1 MRGDAPRSE
10 CAGTTGPA
18 RWDTRIMPLR
28 SRVTLA
34 LLTSALA
41 ACTASAPDRG
51 DDFGGSDDAA
61 GEPCTPGEQRACACP
76 GGAPD
81 GAQICADSG
90 DRFGACFGCDE
101 ETDGGDASSSEGDD
115 ASTIPDDDG
124 IDDGA
129 SATMTTEATT
139 SGDVPDDGIPDNP
152 PQAVP
157 PAPPPDGF
165 AVVQQV
171 ANEHP
176 DWLIGSCVDQG
187 GNNEFLFEVVRR
199 LRMQDDRWGL
209 NWKRGVVGDMSQDVV
224 DYHYGEGL
232 SEESTDVYIIDMIGG
247 HCPEDGSSPQAA
259 WIDVTQAT
267 LDGGTVGMWTLAGQ
281 DL

>member
-1 MRGDAPRSE
+1 MRI
-10 CAGTTGPA
+10 
-18 RWDTRIMPLR
+18 TRQLG
-28 SRVTLA
+28 LA
-34 LLTSALA
+34 TVGWLLG
-41 ACTASAPDRG
+41 ACTAGAPDR
-51 DDFGGSDDAA
+51 DDGFEESEGG
-61 GEPCTPGEQRACACP
+61 GESCVPGEQRACACP
-76 GGAPD
+76 GGGPD
-81 GAQICADSG
+81 GAQICADTG
-90 DRFGACFGCDE
+90 DRFGACFGCEGGSDGGVESSDGADATTLPGDE
-101 ETDGGDASSSEGDD
+101 SADDAPVTTTPVESSSDGGD
-115 ASTIPDDDG
+115 
-124 IDDGA
+124 
-129 SATMTTEATT
+129 
-139 SGDVPDDGIPDNP
+139 PDDGIPDNP

-165 AVVQQV
+165 AVVEQV
-171 ANEHP
+171 ANEFP
-176 DWLIGSCVDQG
+176 ELLQGSCVEQG

-267 LDGGTVGMWTLAGQ
+267 IDAGTVGMWTLAGQ

>member
-1 MRGDAPRSE
+1 MLSTSE
-10 CAGTTGPA
+10 
-18 RWDTRIMPLR
+18 L
-28 SRVTLA
+28 TLA
-34 LLTSALA
+34 VLFTALA
-41 ACTASAPDRG
+41 ACTATASDG
-51 DDFGGSDDAA
+51 DDDFGSSDDAS
-61 GEPCTPGEQRACACP
+61 GESCTPGEQRACACP
-76 GGAPD
+76 GGGPP
-81 GAQICADSG
+81 GAQICAESG
-90 DRFGACFGCDE
+90 DRFDACFGCDAGSSGGAE
-101 ETDGGDASSSEGDD
+101 SSDGADD
-115 ASTIPDDDG
+115 ASTLPADDDNG
-124 IDDGA
+124 DDGA
-129 SATMTTEATT
+129 SMTTNDSS
-139 SGDVPDDGIPDNP
+139 SGDVPDDGIPDDP

-187 GNNEFLFEVVRR
+187 GNNDFLFEVVRR

-224 DYHYGEGL
+224 DYHYGEGV

-267 LDGGTVGMWTLAGQ
+267 IDAGTVGKWTLAGQ

>member
-1 MRGDAPRSE
+1 MGFPKTMR
-10 CAGTTGPA
+10 
-18 RWDTRIMPLR
+18 I
-28 SRVTLA
+28 SRQLG
-34 LLTSALA
+34 LA
-41 ACTASAPDRG
+41 AVTWVLASCTASAPER
-51 DDFGGSDDAA
+51 DDGFADTEDGA

-76 GGAPD
+76 GGGPD

-90 DRFGACFGCDE
+90 DRFEACFGCEDGSSGAADSSGGADATTLPNDDGADDDPTTTPADSS
-101 ETDGGDASSSEGDD
+101 TDGGD
-115 ASTIPDDDG
+115 PN
-124 IDDGA
+124 
-129 SATMTTEATT
+129 
-139 SGDVPDDGIPDNP
+139 DGIPDNP

-171 ANEHP
+171 ANEFP
-176 DWLIGSCVDQG
+176 ELLQGSCVEQG

-209 NWKRGVVGDMSQDVV
+209 NWKRGVIGDMSQDVV
-224 DYHYGEGL
+224 DYHYGEGV

-281 DL
+281 AL